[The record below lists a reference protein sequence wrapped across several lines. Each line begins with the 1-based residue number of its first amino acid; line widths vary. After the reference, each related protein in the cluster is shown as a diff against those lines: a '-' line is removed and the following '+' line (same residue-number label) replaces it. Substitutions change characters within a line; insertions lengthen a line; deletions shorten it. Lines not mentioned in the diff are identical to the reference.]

1 LQARVQ
7 CWNTWRLSHAQK
19 APACKEFPKEVV
31 MTIEMCN
38 TTAEMAIA
46 PFESTGSIA
55 MTELVRGNHQHLLEL
70 LRPLVRR
77 QSVMLDLASIERID
91 AAGIAALVSLYTT
104 ARDAGNGF
112 TVCNASPRVARILS
126 LFGLD
131 RILISHNA
139 VLASDCGQLLQR
151 HAA

>member
-1 LQARVQ
+1 MG
-7 CWNTWRLSHAQK
+7 
-19 APACKEFPKEVV
+19 EFPKEVK

-38 TTAEMAIA
+38 TTAAMAIA

-70 LRPLVRR
+70 LRPVVNR
-77 QSVMLDLASIERID
+77 QSVILDLASIERID

-112 TVCNASPRVARILS
+112 TVCNASSRVARILS

-131 RILISHNA
+131 RILLSHNA
-139 VLASDCGQLLQR
+139 VFGSDCDYLLR
-151 HAA
+151 RNAA